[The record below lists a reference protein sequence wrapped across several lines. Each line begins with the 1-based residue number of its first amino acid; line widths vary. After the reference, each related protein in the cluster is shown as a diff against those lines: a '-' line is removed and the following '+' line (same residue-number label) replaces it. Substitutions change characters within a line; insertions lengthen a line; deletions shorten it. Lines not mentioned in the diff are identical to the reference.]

1 MVVADGDKLNE
12 HLWKYKFV
20 EAYRVKGLVGPSDKT
35 IVINEQGFTAYVIGD
50 PDEALIQI
58 DKRIAIANLI
68 LNTIFGERLLGK
80 RDDLVN
86 SQIKEIRS
94 ERKKHGIDGY
104 LIIEVIGE
112 IEKYTPSVEREV
124 EGLHIA
130 FDAID
135 KDEIR
140 SEFSN
145 KIKNV
150 ITALSLISNNIVGIE
165 KVTDGVILYKNESSI
180 IFPFTPKG
188 HPASLHISSP
198 IVEGTIEK
206 IMHLFNHLT
215 NHSELDRVTELLVSS
230 LKSRTDSLRAYLSAW
245 TAVEIFINK
254 TFPIFEEKFFAELKA
269 GEHPETREKYLDRI
283 RTVMKDK
290 YTLVDKFSVVSLR
303 LSPANTDKDIKSF
316 IRIKK
321 QRDKLTHGENITDSE
336 LEVEN
341 TQRLLTDYIQL
352 YLSLVTKKDN

>member
-1 MVVADGDKLNE
+1 M
-12 HLWKYKFV
+12 KYKFV

-35 IVINEQGFTAYVIGD
+35 IVINEQRFMAYIIGD
-50 PDEALIQI
+50 PDEVLIQI

-68 LNTIFGERLLGK
+68 LNGIFGERPLGK
-80 RDDLVN
+80 RDDLIN

-94 ERKKHGIDGY
+94 ERKKQGTDGY

-112 IEKYTPSVEREV
+112 IKKYSPSVEREE

-150 ITALSLISNNIVGIE
+150 IAALSLIYNKIVGIE
-165 KVTDGVILYKNESSI
+165 KVTDGVVLYKNESNI

-188 HPASLHISSP
+188 HLASLHISSP
-198 IVEGTIEK
+198 LAEGTIEK
-206 IMHLFNHLT
+206 VTPLFNHLK

-230 LKSRTDSLRAYLSAW
+230 FKSRTDSLRAYLSAW
-245 TAVEIFINK
+245 TAVEIFVNK
-254 TFPIFEEKFFAELKA
+254 AFPFFEQKFFAELKA
-269 GEHPETREKYLDRI
+269 GEHPENREKYLDRI

-303 LSPANTDKDIKSF
+303 LSPTNADEDIKSF

-321 QRDKLTHGENITDSE
+321 QRDQLTHGENIKDWE

-341 TQRLLTDYIQL
+341 IQRLLTDYIQL
-352 YLSLVTKKDN
+352 YLNLVTIKDMTRPEVS